1 MIPEALRVMRD
12 RFVLQFRRKRYTV
25 ERGQPARTAARAGG
39 APRGARSWYVTLG
52 GTAITRLEA
61 RAGERE
67 PALRRRVRQWLA
79 DHPELHSRDQIVLG
93 GG

>member
-1 MIPEALRVMRD
+1 MRD
-12 RFVLQFRRKRYTV
+12 KFVLQFRRKRYTV
-25 ERGQPARTAARAGG
+25 ERGQLARNAAQAGG
-39 APRGARSWYVTLG
+39 ARRGALSWYVTLG

-67 PALRRRVRQWLA
+67 LALRNRIRQWLA